1 MSNTRPN
8 ENWEARE
15 QIACG
20 SKFKIDVNNPQM
32 GADGSSV
39 YIITAVTDNKEQHLC
54 QLSES
59 GKFRLHNDGP
69 VEVKAGLN
77 KKGKGSVDIILS
89 TTEGDVCI
97 NANQNGRIRISGSNI
112 ELTSDVDI
120 DLKAN
125 RNINLNAGAR
135 ILLDG
140 NKVDAEGLLGNV
152 IEATVGSFLQRAF
165 AGAGDKL
172 GNDFLASVGGISKVG
187 DISNIISNSPL
198 GNVGE
203 QLTSLAESV
212 DTGAIT
218 GQLTSLAESVD
229 TEAITGQ
236 FSQIAQ
242 TLPKSFSL
250 PSGFSN
256 SINLPI

>member
-1 MSNTRPN
+1 MTRPN
-8 ENWEARE
+8 ENWEGRDVYSF
-15 QIACG
+15 G
-20 SKFKIDVNNPQM
+20 PKFRIDTSNPQM
-32 GADGSSV
+32 GDDGSVV
-39 YIITAVTDNKEQHLC
+39 YMLYAVTDNKEQQLC
-54 QLSES
+54 ALSE
-59 GKFRLHNDGP
+59 GGTYHVHNDGKI
-69 VEVKAGLN
+69 EIIGGLN
-77 KKGKGSVDIILS
+77 RQSGGIDVQISTKKGDITITANENGRVRIKGSSVEIQADS
-89 TTEGDVCI
+89 
-97 NANQNGRIRISGSNI
+97 
-112 ELTSDVDI
+112 DI
-120 DLKAN
+120 DLKAG

-203 QLTSLAESV
+203 QLTSLV
-212 DTGAIT
+212 
-218 GQLTSLAESVD
+218 ESVD

>member
-140 NKVDAEGLLGNV
+140 NKVDAKGLLGNI
-152 IEATVGSFLQRAF
+152 IEKTSGSFIQQVFAPTKVGS
-165 AGAGDKL
+165 
-172 GNDFLASVGGISKVG
+172 DFLSNPEIGAIGGIG
-187 DISNIISNSPL
+187 DLANITENIPISNFQNQIQTATAGLTDQVQSVSQSISNNL
-198 GNVGE
+198 GVNFPV
-203 QLTSLAESV
+203 
-212 DTGAIT
+212 
-218 GQLTSLAESVD
+218 
-229 TEAITGQ
+229 
-236 FSQIAQ
+236 
-242 TLPKSFSL
+242 
-250 PSGFSN
+250 
-256 SINLPI
+256 